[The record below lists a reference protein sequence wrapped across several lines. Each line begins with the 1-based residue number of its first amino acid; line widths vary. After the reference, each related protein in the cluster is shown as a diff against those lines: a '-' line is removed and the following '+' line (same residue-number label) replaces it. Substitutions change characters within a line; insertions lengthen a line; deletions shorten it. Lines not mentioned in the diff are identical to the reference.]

1 MFEIWNDP
9 TATDNE
15 IKECQGDY
23 IGCEICRYQE
33 KCFRLKY
40 NEIEE
45 IERKKN

>member
-9 TATDNE
+9 TATNNE

-23 IGCEICRYQE
+23 IGCEICCHQE
-33 KCFRLKY
+33 KCLRLKY

-45 IERKKN
+45 IKKGEN